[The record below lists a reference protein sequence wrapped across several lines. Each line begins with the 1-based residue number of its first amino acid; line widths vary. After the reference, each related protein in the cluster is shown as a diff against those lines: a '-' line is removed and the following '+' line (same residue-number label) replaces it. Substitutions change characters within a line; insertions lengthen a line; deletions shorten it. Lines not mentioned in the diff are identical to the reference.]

1 MLEMMTLGSPAV
13 SNVRVKKALDSN
25 NSVSF
30 LTESGKLYVRGTDA
44 RYQMGEG
51 NKADYYDA
59 WGLST
64 TEVVNYWSYLGGLL
78 YLKTDGSWWIVG
90 SGFYGFDVNATNA
103 WIHTDV
109 SSRFASVPVEEGIV
123 KVVIG
128 YGNIVIL
135 LNSGD
140 VYITGSGQNG
150 ILQTSDTTPITT
162 FVKIQTG
169 GTTGIPAD
177 TKFKDI
183 AMNHGLRTL
192 YLVTRTVNDMY
203 GLGNGNLGL
212 LANGT
217 TASINYVARR
227 LAANVARVETGANV
241 VYMENLNRQILAMG
255 SAKYG
260 QTASNYTTDDSVY
273 TTALALLVS
282 MPTDYQWSVGL
293 NRLWVRSTTA
303 WRYWGFLSY
312 GVGTTGNPSQTT
324 YGNTITPGM
333 EAMAGAV
340 FTSRN
345 PNGFASI
352 AVLDGVLYGCGFNH
366 ATINNLPGIAK
377 GTTSKTFVP
386 LLMTGV
392 S

>member
-25 NSVSF
+25 SSVSF

-59 WGLST
+59 WGLSM
-64 TEVVNYWSYLGGLL
+64 TEVVDYWGYLGGIL

-90 SGFYGFDVNATNA
+90 SYSGFDINTTNA
-103 WIHTDV
+103 WTHTNV
-109 SSRFASVPVEEGIV
+109 SSRFATLPVEEGIA

-128 YGNIVIL
+128 YGNTVIL

-140 VYITGSGQNG
+140 VWITGSGQHG
-150 ILQTSDTTPITT
+150 VLQTADTTPITT
-162 FVKIQTG
+162 CVKIQTG

-183 AMNHGLRTL
+183 AMTYGSRTL
-192 YLVTRTVNDMY
+192 YLVTRTVNDLY

-217 TASINYVARR
+217 TASVNYVARR
-227 LAANVARVETGANV
+227 LAANVARVEAGSNV
-241 VYMENLNRQILAMG
+241 VYVENLSRQILAMG

-260 QTASNYTTDDSVY
+260 QTGTNYYSDDSVY
-273 TTALALLVS
+273 ATSFALLVT
-282 MPTDYQWSVGL
+282 MATDYQWSVGL

-303 WRYWGFLSY
+303 WRYWGFITY
-312 GVGTTGNPSQTT
+312 GIGTTNNLSQTT
-324 YGNTITPGM
+324 YGNVITPGM
-333 EAMAGAV
+333 ETMAGAV
-340 FTSRN
+340 LTSRN
-345 PNGFASI
+345 PGSFASI
-352 AVLDGVLYGCGFNH
+352 AVLDGVLYGCGYNH
-366 ATINNLPGIAK
+366 ATINNLPGITK